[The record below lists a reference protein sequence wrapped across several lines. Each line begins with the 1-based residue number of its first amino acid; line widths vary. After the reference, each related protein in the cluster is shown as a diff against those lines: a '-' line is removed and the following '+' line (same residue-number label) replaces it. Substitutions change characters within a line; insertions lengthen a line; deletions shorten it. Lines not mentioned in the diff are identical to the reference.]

1 MLVLDQAVWIEIIR
15 ITPSLLWFLLV
26 CGLILRL
33 YEPLRQQVLPHL
45 TALKFGN
52 LDVELSRFGYFM
64 ERVIAIADKYPQWQV
79 EVSAEAKQQLS
90 QRLRRNWEVL
100 QGSRVLL
107 FDDRPDTLINEM
119 RMLQQL
125 GMEVEVV
132 TLSSEA
138 HARLQTSHFDVLI
151 SDIARPVGQPNGI
164 ATLQTLHAHFPALPA
179 IFYIGNFNA
188 KDGVPLGAFGITN
201 RPDELVHLILDI
213 LERKR
218 S

>member
-1 MLVLDQAVWIEIIR
+1 MLVLDQAIWIEIIR

-26 CGLILRL
+26 CGLLLWL
-33 YEPLRQQVLPHL
+33 YEPVMQHVLPYVS
-45 TALKFGN
+45 AMQFGKRE
-52 LDVELSRFGYFM
+52 VELSRVAQFL
-64 ERVIAIADKYPQWQV
+64 ERIIAIADKHPQWQV
-79 EVSAEAKQQLS
+79 EVSAEAKQQVI

-107 FDDRPDTLINEM
+107 FDDRPDTLVNEM
-119 RMLQQL
+119 RLLQQL

-151 SDIARPVGQPNGI
+151 SDIARPAGQPNGI
-164 ATLQTLHAHFPALPA
+164 ATLQTLQDHFPALPA

-201 RPDELVHLILDI
+201 RPDELLHLILDI